1 MTSYCELEIKIE
13 DKEIIKVHYVYND
26 STTFDDL
33 IEFLSYYYPDKNICP
48 CFIFKGMYDYKE
60 FTFIDMNWKIKSCIN
75 KYTKYQIVNMNED
88 KQCHCS
94 PQFKDNFK
102 KPKKYIINNLTG
114 NKEELNNIKIDK
126 NGLVVGNENLNKNTN
141 FAEFYDVIIDIK
153 SIKDIFNGWKI
164 KKSKRAEENY
174 ENIKKDKVLKVGII
188 GNSNKGKSFILSK
201 ISKITLPSGT
211 SIRTEGLSIKYPEIN
226 EKYKNRK
233 IVLLDSAGLETPVLK
248 ENKKI
253 KKEKAKQMNEINDE
267 KHENEEVNKEDN
279 EKNKNNKENE
289 IIEDEEEE
297 VPKNDKNEKELFR
310 EKSREKLITELF
322 LQNYIIYNSDI
333 LIVVV
338 GILTYSEQKLL
349 NKIKNEIQRAKLNKT
364 LFIIHNLMTY
374 TSIKQ
379 VEEYI
384 DTILLKSETFN
395 LELGHK
401 IDTSIEDK
409 NGVYYY
415 EKNSEPKIYHF
426 IYANEGSEAGL
437 YYNKFTLD
445 YLENFYKMVTDIKS
459 FDILETV
466 KERFIDI
473 SNEFFE
479 QLEKPLTKDN
489 FDNSNE
495 KLIKLKNPNKIVLK
509 IA

>member
-1 MTSYCELEIKIE
+1 
-13 DKEIIKVHYVYND
+13 
-26 STTFDDL
+26 
-33 IEFLSYYYPDKNICP
+33 
-48 CFIFKGMYDYKE
+48 
-60 FTFIDMNWKIKSCIN
+60 
-75 KYTKYQIVNMNED
+75 
-88 KQCHCS
+88 
-94 PQFKDNFK
+94 
-102 KPKKYIINNLTG
+102 
-114 NKEELNNIKIDK
+114 
-126 NGLVVGNENLNKNTN
+126 
-141 FAEFYDVIIDIK
+141 
-153 SIKDIFNGWKI
+153 
-164 KKSKRAEENY
+164 
-174 ENIKKDKVLKVGII
+174 
-188 GNSNKGKSFILSK
+188 
-201 ISKITLPSGT
+201 
-211 SIRTEGLSIKYPEIN
+211 
-226 EKYKNRK
+226 
-233 IVLLDSAGLETPVLK
+233 
-248 ENKKI
+248 
-253 KKEKAKQMNEINDE
+253 
-267 KHENEEVNKEDN
+267 
-279 EKNKNNKENE
+279 
-289 IIEDEEEE
+289 
-297 VPKNDKNEKELFR
+297 
-310 EKSREKLITELF
+310 
-322 LQNYIIYNSDI
+322 
-333 LIVVV
+333 
-338 GILTYSEQKLL
+338 
-349 NKIKNEIQRAKLNKT
+349 
-364 LFIIHNLMTY
+364 MTY